1 MSLRKLSGMK
11 IACLGALGL
20 VTVVP
25 QAPALASGDPC
36 ELAAYKICRDGG
48 WAREG
53 YSSYLECMQ
62 WESSFCPTY
71 SGASQQEPWLRF
83 RKG

>member
-1 MSLRKLSGMK
+1 MTLRKLPGTK
-11 IACLGALGL
+11 IAWLGAFGL
-20 VTVVP
+20 LTMMP
-25 QAPALASGDPC
+25 QAPALAGGDPC

-48 WAREG
+48 WAAEG

-71 SGASQQEPWLRF
+71 AGASQQEPWLLYR
-83 RKG
+83 RS